1 MKWACLEAKWK
12 HDKDRRQKAPGVVTH
27 SQPTA
32 TQTPPQVILSSPEN
46 WLMVTGGTMVTD
58 DVGNADRNPP
68 ITDSARVS
76 TFPFPLILRSIGTRS
91 TP

>member
-1 MKWACLEAKWK
+1 
-12 HDKDRRQKAPGVVTH
+12 
-27 SQPTA
+27 
-32 TQTPPQVILSSPEN
+32 
-46 WLMVTGGTMVTD
+46 MVTD

-91 TP
+91 TPDWRVPDPGEALDPS